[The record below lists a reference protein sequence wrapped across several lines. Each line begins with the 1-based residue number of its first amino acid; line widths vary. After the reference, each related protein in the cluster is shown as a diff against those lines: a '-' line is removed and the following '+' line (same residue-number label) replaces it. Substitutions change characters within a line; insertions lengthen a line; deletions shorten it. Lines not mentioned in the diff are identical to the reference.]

1 MPGVFP
7 EAQVQKCVIYRIR
20 NSFRY
25 IAARD
30 KKQFMSDLKPVYNAP
45 TEDSALFNPDQPE
58 SKWGKKYPV
67 VIKSWR
73 NNRTS
78 LSVFFQYPEDIRR
91 IIYTT
96 SAVES
101 LHSQFR
107 KIINA
112 KTQFPDD
119 EALTKI
125 IYPAYKGFSKK
136 WLPIRNWAYV
146 ISQFS
151 VTFEDRIS
159 KYL

>member
-1 MPGVFP
+1 
-7 EAQVQKCVIYRIR
+7 
-20 NSFRY
+20 
-25 IAARD
+25 
-30 KKQFMSDLKPVYNAP
+30 MSDLKPVYNAP